1 VRFVASRDA
10 LRARPSARAPRRWAS
25 GAFNFVASNFGTV
38 ADLLHLPPAAVV
50 ETAPPVMLP
59 DAAPPP
65 AGDKRA
71 SAAAAKEERA
81 RAGALRLRGAR
92 GATLPDA
99 RA

>member
-59 DAAPPP
+59 DAARPP

-71 SAAAAKEERA
+71 HAATKEERA
-81 RAGALRLRGAR
+81 RAGALRLRGTR